1 MKGSTTRVLPFLTIF
16 IPPCVFGQRLLLF
29 ICLFFN
35 FKDHLFIVEYV
46 QGAGLRRG
54 KEDEEG
60 MVKIV

>member
-1 MKGSTTRVLPFLTIF
+1 
-16 IPPCVFGQRLLLF
+16 
-29 ICLFFN
+29 LFFN